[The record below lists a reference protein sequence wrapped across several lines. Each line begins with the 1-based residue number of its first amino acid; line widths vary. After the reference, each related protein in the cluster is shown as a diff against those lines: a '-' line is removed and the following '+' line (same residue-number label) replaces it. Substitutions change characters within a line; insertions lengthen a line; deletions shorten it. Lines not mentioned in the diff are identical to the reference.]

1 MSALFNQFSYLW
13 IGLAL
18 VLALLAVLRWRRV
31 RWWRTLAAAG
41 ALAVVFG
48 VGWLAL
54 RPGENDISEIQT
66 AEKTLANGRPTFLE
80 FFSNYCMGCIA
91 ARPVVDALVDDI
103 QDRFNIMRVDI
114 HTELG
119 RAMRQRYGFSYS
131 PEFVLF
137 DAAGQEVWRSN
148 RPPSADQITL
158 AAP

>member
-18 VLALLAVLRWRRV
+18 TLALLVALRWRRV

-91 ARPVVDALVDDI
+91 ARPVVDALVSDI

-119 RAMRQRYGFSYS
+119 RALRQRYGFSYS

-148 RPPSADQITL
+148 RPPSADQIAL
-158 AAP
+158 AVP